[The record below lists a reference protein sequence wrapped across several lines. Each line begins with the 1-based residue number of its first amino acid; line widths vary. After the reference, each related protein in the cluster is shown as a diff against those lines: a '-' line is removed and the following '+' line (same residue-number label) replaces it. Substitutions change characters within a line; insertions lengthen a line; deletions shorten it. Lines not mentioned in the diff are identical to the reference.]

1 MKKSYNFI
9 FIDINNIIFDEKTE
23 IKDGDELKKEI
34 KEKFEF
40 IDSIINHFIENQ
52 ILIDI
57 EKEEKY
63 SVKRNSFIYQIDN
76 GIMKKYQFLL
86 LRKIIKD
93 IFNIEIDAIFLV
105 LDLEKG
111 SDEELLKQLVEKII
125 NNSKTKLY
133 FLGIYKSKNKI
144 EIKKENIFDLFIDQ
158 DQQVDHKYTEIN
170 INNEDKDEINEAI
183 DKFIEEAMFD
193 VYISE
198 KETNFENL
206 KKGASVKDI
215 GENNSISGC
224 VII

>member
-1 MKKSYNFI
+1 M
-9 FIDINNIIFDEKTE
+9 
-23 IKDGDELKKEI
+23 
-34 KEKFEF
+34 
-40 IDSIINHFIENQ
+40 
-52 ILIDI
+52 
-57 EKEEKY
+57 
-63 SVKRNSFIYQIDN
+63 
-76 GIMKKYQFLL
+76 
-86 LRKIIKD
+86 
-93 IFNIEIDAIFLV
+93 
-105 LDLEKG
+105 DLEKG

-198 KETNFENL
+198 KEKNFEGL
-206 KKGASVKDI
+206 KKVKAIYDKN
-215 GENNSISGC
+215 ENNSISGC

>member
-1 MKKSYNFI
+1 MKKIYNFI
-9 FIDINNIIFDEKTE
+9 FLDVNNIILDEKAE

-40 IDSIINHFIENQ
+40 TDSIINHFIENQ

-198 KETNFENL
+198 TEKNFEGL
-206 KKGASVKDI
+206 KKVKAIDDKN
-215 GENNSISGC
+215 ENNSISGC

>member
-1 MKKSYNFI
+1 MKKIYNFI
-9 FIDINNIIFDEKTE
+9 FLDVNNIILDEKAE

-40 IDSIINHFIENQ
+40 TDSIINHFIENQ

-193 VYISE
+193 VYVSE
-198 KETNFENL
+198 KEKNFEGL
-206 KKGASVKDI
+206 KKVKAIDDKN
-215 GENNSISGC
+215 ENNSISGC

>member
-1 MKKSYNFI
+1 MKKIYNFI
-9 FIDINNIIFDEKTE
+9 FLDVNNIIFDEKAE

-40 IDSIINHFIENQ
+40 TDSIINHFIENQ

-198 KETNFENL
+198 KEKNFEGL
-206 KKGASVKDI
+206 KKVKAIDDKN
-215 GENNSISGC
+215 ENNSISGC

>member
-1 MKKSYNFI
+1 
-9 FIDINNIIFDEKTE
+9 
-23 IKDGDELKKEI
+23 
-34 KEKFEF
+34 
-40 IDSIINHFIENQ
+40 
-52 ILIDI
+52 
-57 EKEEKY
+57 
-63 SVKRNSFIYQIDN
+63 
-76 GIMKKYQFLL
+76 MKKYQFLL

-133 FLGIYKSKNKI
+133 FLGIYKSKNNI

-183 DKFIEEAMFD
+183 DKFIEEEMFD

-198 KETNFENL
+198 KEKNFEGL
-206 KKGASVKDI
+206 KKVKEIDDKN
-215 GENNSISGC
+215 ENNSISGC

>member
-1 MKKSYNFI
+1 MKKIYNFI
-9 FIDINNIIFDEKTE
+9 FLDVNNIILDEKAE

-40 IDSIINHFIENQ
+40 TDSIINHFIENQ

-63 SVKRNSFIYQIDN
+63 LVKRSSFIYQIDN

-198 KETNFENL
+198 KEKNFEGL
-206 KKGASVKDI
+206 KKVKAIDDKN
-215 GENNSISGC
+215 EDNSISGC

>member
-57 EKEEKY
+57 EKEENYLFKK
-63 SVKRNSFIYQIDN
+63 SSFIYQIDN

-198 KETNFENL
+198 KETNFEDL

>member
-1 MKKSYNFI
+1 MKKIYNFI
-9 FIDINNIIFDEKTE
+9 FLDVNNIILDEKAE

-40 IDSIINHFIENQ
+40 TDSIINHFIENQ

-198 KETNFENL
+198 KEKNFEGL
-206 KKGASVKDI
+206 KKVKAIDDKN
-215 GENNSISGC
+215 ENNSISGC

>member
-1 MKKSYNFI
+1 MKKIYNFI
-9 FIDINNIIFDEKTE
+9 FLDVNNIILDEKAE

-40 IDSIINHFIENQ
+40 TDSIINNFIENQ

-133 FLGIYKSKNKI
+133 FLGIYKAKNNI

-198 KETNFENL
+198 KEKNFEGL
-206 KKGASVKDI
+206 KKVKAIDDKN
-215 GENNSISGC
+215 ENNSISGC